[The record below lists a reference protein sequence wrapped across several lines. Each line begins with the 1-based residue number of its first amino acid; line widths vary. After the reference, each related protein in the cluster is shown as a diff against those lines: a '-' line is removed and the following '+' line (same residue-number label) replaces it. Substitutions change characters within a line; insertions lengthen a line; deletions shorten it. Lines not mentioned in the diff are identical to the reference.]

1 MLRFFQLKEF
11 PSGFPS
17 RFSQVFAVLFTQ
29 AVNDHLTDPD
39 VKYDV
44 LFEKVQPKNFPLLAR
59 FSLNIGYPQ
68 VIMAFHGL
76 SWIITIIPIDVLH
89 KTQ

>member
-1 MLRFFQLKEF
+1 M
-11 PSGFPS
+11 
-17 RFSQVFAVLFTQ
+17 LFTQ

-76 SWIITIIPIDVLH
+76 SWFIMDYHHHPHDVLH